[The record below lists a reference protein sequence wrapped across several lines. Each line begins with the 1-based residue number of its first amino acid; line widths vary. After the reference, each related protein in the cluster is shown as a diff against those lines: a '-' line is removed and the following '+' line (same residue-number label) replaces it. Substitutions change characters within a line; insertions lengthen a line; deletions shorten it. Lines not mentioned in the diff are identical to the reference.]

1 MKTKKLSLYS
11 KVLISVVIAFVVL
24 LVAAVLLLW
33 NWLSA
38 YEGSQ
43 PKYVANSIFQK
54 YFVTLDI
61 EGLNN
66 SCKNQEL
73 PFETSDFVKS
83 EISKLYDSSKFQLFR
98 IGTKQNGDEE
108 YAVAFNNKQIA
119 NFVLSA
125 SNEKDKYGF
134 TGYFLSSYS
143 FDFSYNRDVVVKV
156 PKNAAVYLNG
166 IKASDDYIA
175 EKDIEHSSYKYMPEG
190 VEGIKFDKYVVKGFM
205 FEPEIEVKTADDK
218 ALELEYIEAE
228 QCFAPK
234 MIYNEEYKKL
244 YSDYVLAAGEEYVKY
259 CSDDGEFSSV
269 AKYLDK
275 SSEIYARV
283 RALQPQWVMPHNGC
297 KIISRKASE
306 FYTYSDNVFSCR
318 IQIKQNLIGNN
329 SKVHTHNVDV
339 IFYLKKQGNKFVIYE
354 ILTN

>member
-11 KVLISVVIAFVVL
+11 KILISVVIAFVVL

-98 IGTKQNGDEE
+98 LGTKQNGDEE

-119 NFVLSA
+119 NFVL
-125 SNEKDKYGF
+125 
-134 TGYFLSSYS
+134 
-143 FDFSYNRDVVVKV
+143 
-156 PKNAAVYLNG
+156 
-166 IKASDDYIA
+166 
-175 EKDIEHSSYKYMPEG
+175 
-190 VEGIKFDKYVVKGFM
+190 
-205 FEPEIEVKTADDK
+205 
-218 ALELEYIEAE
+218 
-228 QCFAPK
+228 
-234 MIYNEEYKKL
+234 
-244 YSDYVLAAGEEYVKY
+244 VL
-259 CSDDGEFSSV
+259 
-269 AKYLDK
+269 LM
-275 SSEIYARV
+275 R
-283 RALQPQWVMPHNGC
+283 
-297 KIISRKASE
+297 
-306 FYTYSDNVFSCR
+306 R
-318 IQIKQNLIGNN
+318 INMVLP
-329 SKVHTHNVDV
+329 V
-339 IFYLKKQGNKFVIYE
+339 IFFQATVLIFLITGMLRLRCLKMLRYI
-354 ILTN
+354 